1 MSDGDN
7 DDADTEMITTI
18 SVRGDLLRKESWA
31 VSNFSLIGLD
41 VADSDTKWNVAHT
54 KWSQVSGPDDGL
66 VTFYLPVVAVHGN
79 AYDLSRMHRLYSR
92 I

>member
-41 VADSDTKWNVAHT
+41 VADSDTK
-54 KWSQVSGPDDGL
+54 
-66 VTFYLPVVAVHGN
+66 
-79 AYDLSRMHRLYSR
+79 
-92 I
+92 